1 MDAREEALN
10 ERLNV
15 FDAKLKALDEKVR
28 ALAEKQQAN
37 LNTRLTPSDAQPQPL
52 DPAQMQAER
61 DRVIQEFSA
70 QIRSQMPRDAKMKAE
85 MDKNRQSG
93 MEKFQNQQ
101 QRKSKIS
108 GGAVF
113 PAPEVTSPTTSPAVE
128 TDSPTPS
135 STP

>member
-1 MDAREEALN
+1 
-10 ERLNV
+10 
-15 FDAKLKALDEKVR
+15 
-28 ALAEKQQAN
+28 LAEKQQAN
-37 LNTRLTPSDAQPQPL
+37 LNTRLTPTDVQAQPL

-61 DRVIQEFSA
+61 DRVIQQFSA
-70 QIRSQMPRDAKMKAE
+70 QIRSQMPNDAKMKAE
-85 MDKNRQSG
+85 RDRKRQSG
-93 MEKFQNQQ
+93 LEKLQNQQ

-113 PAPEVTSPTTSPAVE
+113 PAPEATSPSPFPAIE